1 MLFFLRKFAFDLIL
15 ITMKRT
21 ITFLLC
27 LLFSLGIVAREQYF
41 KHLGLSDGLS
51 QVCIPSLYQD
61 ELGAVWMGTTE
72 GLNRYNGKDLKIY
85 RPSQDSTK
93 LTKNEIRE
101 LCGDGKGTM
110 YIRAE
115 NDLVKLDLYK
125 EEFTCLRRGD
135 VKGLFC
141 ARDTLW
147 VTCGSGI
154 YYYTKTK
161 SDLTLVTLLNEGVKQ
176 GEALYVDKENIWVVT
191 LNHLVVIS
199 RRNHASQA
207 KVISLNRGR
216 CISGDSNG
224 NIWVGSW
231 SGLHRI
237 SPNRGIT
244 HYQGQAEGGDLS
256 DSQVRCVLEDDFK
269 NIWVGT
275 FRGLDSYNPVTD
287 KWEHYTRYGNSANTL
302 SHTSVLSLCKDM
314 QSNIWV
320 GTYYGGVN
328 MFNPNKDTN
337 RFYSAEPLQ
346 KDCLSFPVVGKMAE
360 DSNGN
365 LWICTEGG
373 GLNCYHADTKKFSRY
388 QHRKEDV
395 NSIGSDNLKS
405 IYYRKENNRL
415 YVGTH
420 LGGLFVLDLESNKGQ
435 TFHPVKD
442 DPTSLP
448 HEVVNYIQ
456 GYKNGLALL
465 TQGGPVFMD
474 PVTETFTPLLKNAKV
489 WELAS
494 REYLY
499 ETFLIDSRDR
509 MWMALTTGGVI
520 CIDLLS
526 CEVSR
531 YTPDS
536 SPNAAIGKFKTVHI
550 FEDSAQEIY
559 FSTIGAGIFKYQEK
573 EHGFKSYSTANQLLP
588 SDYCYY
594 VCESVANHRLFFL
607 HGKGI
612 TIYNKEKGEVEDTF
626 HLFNQTYSHGSALFR
641 VEKGSVFISGTNGLA
656 VFQER
661 SLQDPPANNFLNF
674 DKLLIFNKEI
684 APNDESGILTDIL
697 AKTTDVYLDYKQ
709 NNVTVEF
716 ATFSYDN
723 DRNYQFAYRMDGLD
737 KVWTQTTG
745 TSITY
750 TSLPPGDYTLRVRSL
765 ESRQVEAKE
774 ISLKLHVSAPFYA
787 TIWAYIIY
795 FICLGGLLLM
805 FIRFKMRQA
814 ALKSSLEFERKEK
827 EQIEELNQVKLRF
840 FTNISH
846 EFRTP
851 LTLILGQI
859 EALMQMD
866 KLSSVVH
873 NRILRIYKNAWHMR
887 NLISELLDFRK
898 QEQGYLK
905 LKVEEQNLVPFI
917 RQIYLCFYEYAQ
929 NKEITYRFTHVEDTV
944 SAWFDS
950 KQLQKVVFNLLSN
963 AFKYTPSKGTI
974 TVEVRKV
981 ASQAVV
987 TVSDTGSGISQE
999 HLSKI
1004 FDRFYQTDTSSFT
1017 TLGTGIGL
1025 ALAKGIMTMHH
1036 GTIDV
1041 ESETGKGARFN
1052 LSLPLGN
1059 RHFSDEEMASTEGRE
1074 PAILPD
1080 MTSMPFYST
1089 EIEEAV
1095 ADAELPE
1102 EDNKPVILLVEDN
1115 EELLLMLK
1123 EIFSPMYE
1131 VYIAYNGREGWE
1143 MAQQIQP
1150 DLIVSDVMMPEM
1162 SGKELCYRVKTNV
1175 ELSHISVVLLTAQTS
1190 VEYAVEGFMFGA
1202 DDYVTKPFNVKVL
1215 VARCNNLLNN
1225 KKRLMSYYAGKVIME
1240 TPALEAVNER
1250 DKEFLVKCVSIV
1262 RENFENLQFDVTML
1276 ASELCMGRSKLYME
1290 FKGITGL
1297 TPNEFILKVKLD
1309 EAMLLLQNQLDLNIS
1324 EISMRLGFSSPRY
1337 FSKSFKAFFGV
1348 TPQSV
1353 RSKNK

>member
-1 MLFFLRKFAFDLIL
+1 
-15 ITMKRT
+15 MKRT
-21 ITFLLC
+21 ISSLLC
-27 LLFSLGIVAREQYF
+27 FLFLLGIVAKEQYF

-51 QVCIPSLYQD
+51 QVCILSLYQD

-93 LTKNEIRE
+93 LTKNEISE

-110 YIRAE
+110 YIRSG
-115 NDLVKLDLYK
+115 NDLVQLDLYK

-141 ARDTLW
+141 AEDTLW
-147 VTCGSGI
+147 VTCKNGV
-154 YYYTKTK
+154 YYYTKTRPE
-161 SDLTLVTLLNEGVKQ
+161 LTLVTLLEEEVKR
-176 GEALYVDKENIWVVT
+176 GEALYVDKKNIWVVT
-191 LNHLVVIS
+191 LDYLVAIS
-199 RRNHASQA
+199 RENHALQE
-207 KVISLNRGR
+207 KIVSLNRGR
-216 CISGDSNG
+216 CISGDSDG

-231 SGLHRI
+231 NGLYRI
-237 SPNRGIT
+237 SPNRKVT
-244 HYQGQAEGGDLS
+244 HYQSQAEGGDLS

-275 FRGLDSYNPVTD
+275 FRGLDSYNPVTGE
-287 KWEHYTRYGNSANTL
+287 WEHYTRYGNSSNTL
-302 SHTSVLSLCKDM
+302 SHSSVLSLCKDM

-328 MFNPNKDTN
+328 MFNPNKATN

-346 KDCLSFPVVGKMAE
+346 EDCLSFPVVGKMAE
-360 DSNGN
+360 DNNGN

-373 GLNCYHADTKKFSRY
+373 GLNCYHADTKKFTRY
-388 QHRKEDV
+388 QHRKEDP

-420 LGGLFVLDLESNKGQ
+420 LGGLFVLDLESNKGR
-435 TFHPVKD
+435 TFHPVKGD
-442 DPTSLP
+442 RTSLP
-448 HEVVNYIQ
+448 HEIVNDIQ
-456 GYKNGLALL
+456 AYKNGLALL

-474 PVTETFTPLLKNAKV
+474 PVTEKFTPLLNDAKI

-499 ETFLIDSRDR
+499 ETFLIDSKDR
-509 MWMALTTGGVI
+509 MWMALTMGGVI
-520 CIDLLS
+520 CIHLPS
-526 CEVSR
+526 GEVTR
-531 YTPDS
+531 YTSES
-536 SPNAAIGKFKTVHI
+536 SLNAAVGKFKIVHI
-550 FEDSAQEIY
+550 FEDSAQEVY
-559 FSTIGAGIFKYQEK
+559 FSTIGSGVFKYNEK
-573 EHGFKSYSTANQLLP
+573 DRSFKSYSTSNQLLP

-594 VCESVANHRLFFL
+594 ICESIDSHRLFFL

-612 TIYNKEKGEVEDTF
+612 TVYNKDKREVENTY
-626 HLFNQTYSHGSALFR
+626 HLFNQTYSQGSALFR
-641 VEKGSVFISGTNGLA
+641 VERGSVFISGTNGLA
-656 VFQER
+656 IFQER
-661 SLQDPPANNFLNF
+661 SLKALPAKNFLNF
-674 DKLLIFNKEI
+674 DKLLIFNKEVV
-684 APNDESGILTDIL
+684 PNDGSGILTDIL
-697 AKTTDVYLDYKQ
+697 ARTSDIYLNFKQ
-709 NNVTVEF
+709 NNVTIEF
-716 ATFSYDN
+716 ATFSYNN
-723 DRNYQFAYRMDGLD
+723 DRNCLFEYRMDGLD
-737 KVWTQTTG
+737 KVWTQTNG
-745 TSITY
+745 TLITY
-750 TSLPPGDYTLRVRSL
+750 TSLPPGDYTLRVRVL
-765 ESRQVEAKE
+765 ESKQIEAKE
-774 ISLKLHVSAPFYA
+774 ISLKLHISAPFYA
-787 TIWAYIIY
+787 TIWAYLIY
-795 FICLGGLLLM
+795 FICLSGLLLT

-827 EQIEELNQVKLRF
+827 ERIEELNQVKLRF

-866 KLSSVVH
+866 KLGSMVH

-905 LKVEEQNLVPFI
+905 LKVEEQNLVPFT

-929 NKEITYRFTHVEDTV
+929 NKEITYRFMHLEDTV

-950 KQLQKVVFNLLSN
+950 KQLQKVIFNLLSN
-963 AFKYTPSKGTI
+963 AFKYTSNKGSI

-987 TVSDTGSGISQE
+987 IVSDTGSGISQE

-1004 FDRFYQTDTSSFT
+1004 FDRFYQTDTTSFT

-1041 ESETGKGARFN
+1041 ESEIGKGAKFT

-1074 PAILPD
+1074 SAILPEIA
-1080 MTSMPFYST
+1080 SLPFYST
-1089 EIEEAV
+1089 PIEEAV
-1095 ADAELPE
+1095 TNAEFSE
-1102 EDNKPVILLVEDN
+1102 EENKPVILLVEDH

-1143 MAQQIQP
+1143 MVQQIQP

-1162 SGKELCYRVKTNV
+1162 SGKELCYRIKTNV

-1250 DKEFLVKCVSIV
+1250 DKEFLAKCVSIV
-1262 RENFENLQFDVTML
+1262 KTNFENLQFDVTML

-1309 EAMLLLQNQLDLNIS
+1309 EAMYLLNNHFDLNIS

-1353 RSKNK
+1353 RSKKK